1 MPHPRRYHEGRSF
14 AHQGKHPRFQGS
26 VHEEARVAAELLDLG
41 VQRCNG
47 ASEPCRL
54 TNDFLPSFWLNSQ
67 SSCVLTSSDFLP
79 HAVVGM
85 IPTETV
91 AKRLQTLP
99 TQNAVTGPV
108 PDLLSTNTSII

>member
-1 MPHPRRYHEGRSF
+1 MVSVISIRKARPHPPGFSAF
-14 AHQGKHPRFQGS
+14 
-26 VHEEARVAAELLDLG
+26 
-41 VQRCNG
+41 NM
-47 ASEPCRL
+47 EPCRL

>member
-1 MPHPRRYHEGRSF
+1 
-14 AHQGKHPRFQGS
+14 
-26 VHEEARVAAELLDLG
+26 
-41 VQRCNG
+41 
-47 ASEPCRL
+47 
-54 TNDFLPSFWLNSQ
+54 
-67 SSCVLTSSDFLP
+67 
-79 HAVVGM
+79 M